1 MTYNM
6 ENDVASVLI
15 DKNQIREICERLG
28 KQISEDYKDS
38 KNLVLVCILKGSTP
52 FFADLMRE
60 VTVPCTIEF
69 MRVSSYSGT
78 VSTGAFNVLLDLN
91 IDNISECDLVVVED
105 IVDSGN
111 TLYKLK
117 KYLEEKGCNSVKIC
131 TLLDKPDRRAEHL
144 KGQLKVDYLGAVIP
158 DEFVIGYGLDYDE
171 KYRNLPYVGIL
182 KREVYEK

>member
-6 ENDVASVLI
+6 ENDIASVLI
-15 DKNQIREICERLG
+15 DQKQIKEICRRLG
-28 KQISEDYKDS
+28 KQISEDFKDS
-38 KNLVLVCILKGSTP
+38 KNLVLVCILKGSAP

-60 VTVPCTIEF
+60 VTVPCSIEF

-78 VSTGAFNVLLDLN
+78 TSTGAFNVLLDLN
-91 IDNISECDLVVVED
+91 IKNISECDLVVVED

-117 KYLEEKGCNSVKIC
+117 KYLEDKGSRSVSIC
-131 TLLDKPDRRAEHL
+131 TLLDKPDRRAEHI
-144 KGQLKVDYLGAVIP
+144 KGHLKVDYLGAVIP
-158 DEFVIGYGLDYDE
+158 DEFVVGYGLDYDE